1 MFGPQAHGLDWMRG
15 LNRAIPIVSLA
26 TSLAGVSC
34 SFPTD
39 KSDKVFV
46 TLDAP
51 ARVVLRGQDMS
62 IYAQAWHVVG
72 IDTQRIGNVDFAF
85 STGSSTIARVEKNSG
100 GYATVTGVNSGTVD
114 IGARAIAFDKGHEAD
129 LVLRISN
136 PLEIDSV
143 RPKVA
148 NYGQVL
154 TVYGVGVDSIF
165 LASLGGVGLIEY
177 PFSRLRDAA
186 TGLGRISFWVPPPA
200 RSDSLFFLGAGVSG
214 KDTSITGVLKDD
226 IYEPNDTFRANINLD
241 LSGPWPGTLLAPI
254 LFTNPALAFEPVDR
268 SIGLGEDWFRF
279 SVSDSTQ
286 PLTFFINYPSG
297 FGDTSGTRP
306 FLLDSLAYAYG
317 VPGDPVE
324 KFYGRPDADYVGSDF
339 YLCKGYQ
346 FEPVQ
351 VSRESTVVA
360 LKTLPS
366 HGIHIVTFF
375 SRPQRYGL
383 TVASGYFTAD
393 KRIAPD
399 AYEEND
405 FCHYVDSVPGQPN
418 PKGRIHVTA
427 VAPFFDDTTLNID
440 NPFEI
445 DWYRLEVPAHGVG
458 DSVLIRLKG
467 HPFVSGR
474 DSSDIDLYVLTVP
487 DSSTFTT
494 LTEVG
499 SSVNAGSTEDLMVDL
514 AAGSYYLAVVDY
526 AGVAMRYFMCI
537 CGVPPG
543 AGLRSC
549 GLVLPGPPALARSK
563 PRLSPFSSAGVSSRR
578 PSLFVPNR
586 RP

>member
-1 MFGPQAHGLDWMRG
+1 MRG
-15 LNRAIPIVSLA
+15 LNRAIPIVSLVA
-26 TSLAGVSC
+26 ALAGASC

-46 TLDAP
+46 TLEAP

-85 STGSSTIARVEKNSG
+85 STGSG

-114 IGARAIAFDKGHEAD
+114 IGARAIAFDKAQEAD
-129 LVLRISN
+129 LVVRVSN

-143 RPKVA
+143 RPKIA
-148 NYGQVL
+148 NYGQVV
-154 TVYGVGVDSIF
+154 TVYGVGVDSMF

-177 PFSRLRDAA
+177 PFSRLRDTA

-200 RSDSLFFLGAGVSG
+200 RSDSLFFLGAGVFG
-214 KDTSITGVLKDD
+214 KDTSITRVLRDD
-226 IYEPNDTFRANINLD
+226 IFEPNDTFPANVNLD
-241 LSGPWPGTLLAPI
+241 LGGPWPGTILAPI

-268 SIGLGEDWFRF
+268 AIGLGEDWFRF
-279 SVSDSTQ
+279 SISDTTQ
-286 PLTFFINYPSG
+286 PLTFFITYPSI
-297 FGDTSGTRP
+297 FGDTAGTRT
-306 FLLDSLAYAYG
+306 FLLDSLAYATG
-317 VPGDPVE
+317 APGDPVA
-324 KFYGRPDADYVGSDF
+324 KFYGRPGADYVGSDF

-346 FEPVQ
+346 FQPAQ

-366 HGIHIVTFF
+366 HAIHIITFF

-383 TVASGYFTAD
+383 TVARGYFTAD
-393 KRIAPD
+393 KRIRPD

-405 FCHYVDSVPGQPN
+405 FCHYADSVPGQPN
-418 PKGRIHVTA
+418 PKGRIHVTSA
-427 VAPFFDDTTLNID
+427 GAGFSDTMNID

-445 DWYRLEVPAHGVG
+445 DWYRLEVPSHNLG
-458 DSVLIRLKG
+458 DSVLIRLQG
-467 HPFVSGR
+467 RPFVAGQ

-487 DSSTFTT
+487 DSASGTT

-514 AAGSYYLAVVDY
+514 AAGSYYLAVIDY
-526 AGVAMRYFMCI
+526 AGVAERYSLCI
-537 CGVPPG
+537 RGIPFL
-543 AGLRSC
+543 ASLRSC
-549 GLVLPGPPALARSK
+549 NLILPGPPAPGPARSK
-563 PRLSPFSSAGVSSRR
+563 LRPQASPMAAAPGGRR
-578 PSLFVPNR
+578 PFFPLRR

>member
-1 MFGPQAHGLDWMRG
+1 MRG

-85 STGSSTIARVEKNSG
+85 STGSSTIARVEKNSS

-200 RSDSLFFLGAGVSG
+200 RSDSLFFLGAGVFG

-226 IYEPNDTFRANINLD
+226 IYEPNDTFPANINLD

-297 FGDTSGTRP
+297 FGDTSGTRT

-346 FEPVQ
+346 FQPVQ

-405 FCHYVDSVPGQPN
+405 FCHYADSVAGRPN
-418 PKGRIHVTA
+418 PKPRIHVTTA
-427 VAPFFDDTTLNID
+427 GFSDTMNID

-445 DWYRLEVPAHGVG
+445 DWYRLEVPTHSVG
-458 DSVLIRLKG
+458 DSVLIRLRG
-467 HPFVSGR
+467 RPFVSGR

-487 DSSTFTT
+487 DTASATT

-499 SSVNAGSTEDLMVDL
+499 SSVNAGSTEDFMIDL
-514 AAGSYYLAVVDY
+514 GTGSYYLAVVDY
-526 AGVAMRYFMCI
+526 AGVAMRYSMCVRLI
-537 CGVPPG
+537 
-543 AGLRSC
+543 RSLTVAAC
-549 GLVLPGPPALARSK
+549 NLILPGPPAPGPARSK
-563 PRLSPFSSAGVSSRR
+563 MRPLPSPTAAAAGGRR
-578 PSLFVPNR
+578 PFFPSHPPR
-586 RP
+586 RQ

>member
-1 MFGPQAHGLDWMRG
+1 MRG
-15 LNRAIPIVSLA
+15 LNRAIPIVSLTA
-26 TSLAGVSC
+26 ALAGASC

-62 IYAQAWHVVG
+62 VYAQAWHVVG

-85 STGSSTIARVEKNSG
+85 STGSSTIARVEKNTG

-114 IGARAIAFDKGHEAD
+114 IGARAIAFDKAQEAD
-129 LVLRISN
+129 LVLRVSN

-143 RPKVA
+143 RPKIA
-148 NYGQVL
+148 NYGQVV
-154 TVYGVGVDSIF
+154 TVYGVGVDSMF

-177 PFSRLRDAA
+177 PFSRLRDSA

-200 RSDSLFFLGAGVSG
+200 RSDSLFFLGAGVFG
-214 KDTSITGVLKDD
+214 KDTAITRVLRDD
-226 IYEPNDTFRANINLD
+226 IFEPNDSFPANVNLD
-241 LSGPWPGTLLAPI
+241 LGGPWPGTILAPI

-268 SIGLGEDWFRF
+268 AIGLGEDWFRF
-279 SVSDSTQ
+279 SVSDTTQ

-297 FGDTSGTRP
+297 FKDTAGTRT
-306 FLLDSLAYAYG
+306 FLLDSLAYFAN
-317 VPGDPVE
+317 GDPTKSPVE

-346 FEPVQ
+346 FQPAQ

-366 HGIHIVTFF
+366 HAIHIITFF

-383 TVASGYFTAD
+383 TVARGYFTAD
-393 KRIAPD
+393 PRIRPD

-405 FCHYVDSVPGQPN
+405 FCHYADSVSGQPN
-418 PKGRIHVTA
+418 PKGRIHVTTA
-427 VAPFFDDTTLNID
+427 GFSDTMNID

-445 DWYRLEVPAHGVG
+445 DWYRLEVPSHNLG
-458 DSVLIRLKG
+458 DSVLIRLQG
-467 HPFVSGR
+467 RPFVAGQ

-487 DSSTFTT
+487 DSASGTT

-499 SSVNAGSTEDLMVDL
+499 SSVNAGSSENLMVDL
-514 AAGSYYLAVVDY
+514 AAGSYYLAVIDY
-526 AGVAMRYFMCI
+526 AGVAERYSMCI
-537 CGVPPG
+537 RGIPLL
-543 AGLRSC
+543 ASLRSC
-549 GLVLPGPPALARSK
+549 NLILPGPPAPGPARSK
-563 PRLSPFSSAGVSSRR
+563 LRPQASPMVGAPGGRR
-578 PSLFVPNR
+578 PFFPLR
-586 RP
+586 RPQ

>member
-1 MFGPQAHGLDWMRG
+1 MRG
-15 LNRAIPIVSLA
+15 LTRAIPILSLA
-26 TSLAGVSC
+26 AALAGVSC

-72 IDTQRIGNVDFAF
+72 VDTQRIGNVEFAF

-114 IGARAIAFDKGHEAD
+114 IGARAIAFDKAQEAD
-129 LVLRISN
+129 LVLRVSN

-143 RPKVA
+143 RPKIA
-148 NYGQVL
+148 HYGEVL
-154 TVYGVGVDSIF
+154 TVYGVGVDSMF

-177 PFSRLRDAA
+177 PFSRVRDAA
-186 TGLGRISFWVPPPA
+186 TGLGQISFWVPPPA
-200 RSDSLFFLGAGVSG
+200 RSDSLFFLGAGVFG

-226 IYEPNDTFRANINLD
+226 IFEPNDTFPANISLD
-241 LSGPWPGTLLAPI
+241 VVGPWPGTVLAPVI
-254 LFTNPALAFEPVDR
+254 FTNPALAFEPVDR
-268 SIGLGEDWFRF
+268 TIGLGEDWFRF

-286 PLTFFINYPSG
+286 PMTFFITYPSV
-297 FGDTSGTRP
+297 FGDTSGTRT
-306 FLLDSLAYAYG
+306 FLLDSLAYATG
-317 VPGDPVE
+317 APGDPVE

-346 FEPVQ
+346 FEPAQ

-366 HGIHIVTFF
+366 HGIHIITFF

-383 TVASGYFTAD
+383 TVARGYFTAD
-393 KRIAPD
+393 PRIGPD

-405 FCHYVDSVPGQPN
+405 FCHYADSVPGKPN
-418 PKGRIHVTA
+418 PKGRIHVSTLG
-427 VAPFFDDTTLNID
+427 FSDTMNID

-445 DWYRLEVPAHGVG
+445 DWYRLEVPAHNAG
-458 DSVLIRLKG
+458 DSVVVRLRG
-467 HPFVSGR
+467 RPFVAGK
-474 DSSDIDLYVLTVP
+474 DSSDIDIYVLTVP
-487 DSSTFTT
+487 DSSSGTT

-499 SSVNAGSTEDLMVDL
+499 SSVNAGSSEDLMVDL

-526 AGVAMRYFMCI
+526 AGVAMRYSMCVRAI
-537 CGVPPG
+537 PLL
-543 AGLRSC
+543 AAARSC
-549 GLVLPGPPALARSK
+549 GLILPGAPAPGPMRSK
-563 PRLSPFSSAGVSSRR
+563 LRPQAAPMAAPGGRR
-578 PSLFVPNR
+578 PFFPLR
-586 RP
+586 RQQ